1 MLFRHKPMPLTDNRK
16 SEKGFVLRFTG
27 GPTMKPDNAI
37 RSAVRHALCV
47 GAFATAAG
55 YTPLA
60 AAQDADGDVLEEI
73 TVTGSR
79 IIRQDYQSASPIST
93 VDAELF
99 ERTGAPTIETVLNTL
114 PQFVP
119 AITSTSNNPDNAGQA
134 NVALR
139 GLDTTRTLVLMDGRR
154 IVPSNDTGVVDLNL
168 IPASIIQNVEIITGG
183 ASAAYGS
190 DAIAGVVNIKTR
202 DFVGLEL
209 TSNYGITSEDD
220 GQTVSFGVTGGL
232 ESQDG
237 RAYAFGTL
245 NWADRESIVQGDR
258 SFSEVALDWDGDSF
272 EPLGSSTIRQGR
284 WNAIAANAPTQA
296 ALDAYFAAQD
306 PGYVAGTALP
316 GHNFGFNPD
325 GSLFDTAP
333 VINFTGDTNEPL
345 QPVNPASYT
354 YNYAPPNYLQLPLE
368 RKSFFGRTGFE
379 LSESTEVYAQ
389 VLWADYQADSALAST
404 PMGTVYVR
412 PDNPNI
418 DPDVAA
424 LLASRPD
431 PTAPF
436 SYLKRM
442 EESGPRISSNN
453 YEVVQFLAGMKGT
466 LPFAEAWNW
475 DAYASWGNV
484 ENVESQLGNVSRSA
498 FEQLSLADD
507 HGASLCGAPINPFG
521 IGSISP
527 ECAAFVTRSAT
538 NNTTVRQTIGEA
550 FVTGPVFDM
559 PAGEVETAVGV
570 MYKRDEYAF
579 LPDASLT
586 ATSPDPLFGNSR
598 TDIVGFN
605 AQLPVRGQTDSKE
618 IYLEAN
624 FPLLADAPAVQAL
637 DLTLGYRFSDHSVA
651 GNMSSYKAEGVWT
664 INDMFTAR
672 GSYQRALRAPNI
684 NELFRPATINFP
696 SVGLGDPC
704 SNNFNDPN
712 GNVLGAQDD
721 PGARALCVAQGIPDA
736 SLDAFVFTNTQ
747 FQGLEGGNVNLTEE
761 TADTYTVGLVFQA
774 PTDGMLSGFQA
785 SVDFYNISIED
796 AINAIDAKDVVERC
810 FDRRFNPDLQNNN
823 FYCSFFSR
831 LPGTNTI
838 TDALEVDTNI
848 AELEVQGIDLQFD
861 YAMDVGPGEI
871 RLKWVSTY
879 LQNWERATVQGEALN
894 EFAGTAS
901 DDFDAL
907 PEWKWSATAG
917 YAIGGFDGDLRWRH
931 VGEMTDTSFPDFTL
945 DAVEYLDATF
955 GYSFSDRLDGLSL
968 RAGVTNLTDEDPIV
982 YPSQQQANTDPS
994 TYDILGRRYF
1004 VSATYTFQ

>member
-1 MLFRHKPMPLTDNRK
+1 MQAN
-16 SEKGFVLRFTG
+16 
-27 GPTMKPDNAI
+27 NAI
-37 RSAVRHALCV
+37 RTAIRHALCV
-47 GAFATAAG
+47 GAIATTAG
-55 YTPLA
+55 HAPEVR
-60 AAQDADGDVLEEI
+60 AQASDEPVLEEI

-79 IIRQDYQSASPIST
+79 IVRQDYQSASPIST

-99 ERTGAPTIETVLNTL
+99 NQTGAPTIETVLNTL

-202 DFVGLEL
+202 EFVGLEL

-220 GQTVSFGVTGGL
+220 GQTLSFGVTGGVQ
-232 ESQDG
+232 SDDG
-237 RAYAFGTL
+237 RGYAFGTL
-245 NWADRESIVQGDR
+245 NWADRESITQGER

-284 WNAIAANAPTQA
+284 WDAIAANAPTQA
-296 ALDAYFAAQD
+296 ALDAYFAARD
-306 PGYVAGTALP
+306 PSYVAGTALP
-316 GHNFGFNPD
+316 GHNYGFNPD
-325 GSLFDTAP
+325 GSLFDTSP
-333 VINFTGDTNEPL
+333 VINFTGDPNEPL
-345 QPVNPASYT
+345 QPVNPAQYT
-354 YNYAPPNYLQLPLE
+354 YNYAPPNYLQIPLE
-368 RKSFFGRTGFE
+368 RKSFFGRAGFDV
-379 LSESTEVYAQ
+379 SESMEIYTQ
-389 VLWADYQADSALAST
+389 VLWADYQADSALAPT
-404 PMGTVYVR
+404 PMSTVYVR

-424 LLASRPD
+424 LLATRPD
-431 PTAPF
+431 PDAPF
-436 SYLKRM
+436 AYLKRM

-453 YEVVQFLAGMKGT
+453 YEVVQFMAGAKGDLA
-466 LPFAEAWNW
+466 FAEGWNW

-484 ENVESQLGNVSRSA
+484 ENVENQLGNVSRSA
-498 FEQLSLADD
+498 FEQLTLSDD

-550 FVTGPVFDM
+550 FVTGPLFEIPTGDVQ
-559 PAGEVETAVGV
+559 TAFGV
-570 MYKRDEYAF
+570 MYKRDEFAF

-618 IYLEAN
+618 VYLEAN
-624 FPLLADAPAVQAL
+624 FPLLADMPAIQAL
-637 DLTLGYRFSDHSVA
+637 DVTLGYRFSDHSVA
-651 GNMSSYKAEGVWT
+651 GNMSSYKAEGIWD
-664 INDMFTAR
+664 ISEMFTVR
-672 GSYQRALRAPNI
+672 GGYQRALRAPNI

-704 SNNFNDPN
+704 SNNFNDPS
-712 GNVLGAQDD
+712 GNVSGAQDD
-721 PGARALCVAQGIPDA
+721 PDARALCVAQGIPDNA
-736 SLDAFVFTNTQ
+736 LDAYVFTNTQ
-747 FQGLEGGNVNLTEE
+747 FMGLQGGNPNLTEE
-761 TADTYTVGLVFQA
+761 TADTYTLGAVFSG
-774 PTDGMLSGFQA
+774 PTSGPLSGFQA
-785 SVDFYNISIED
+785 SLDYYQINIED
-796 AINAIDAKDVVERC
+796 AITAIDAQDVVERC
-810 FDRRFNPDLQNNN
+810 FDRRFNPDLSNGN
-823 FYCSFFSR
+823 FYCGFFSR

-838 TDALEVDTNI
+838 TNALEVDTNI
-848 AELEVQGIDLQFD
+848 AELEVEGIDLQID
-861 YAMDVGPGEI
+861 YTADAGPGTL

-879 LQNWERATVQGEALN
+879 LQSWKRATVQGEELE
-894 EFAGTAS
+894 EFAGTAA

-917 YAIGGFDGDLRWRH
+917 YTIGGFDGDLRWRH
-931 VGEMTDTSFPDFTL
+931 VGEMTDLSFPTFNL
-945 DAVEYLDATF
+945 EAVEYLDATF
-955 GYSFSDRLDGLSL
+955 GYTFSDRLEGLSL

-982 YPSQQQANTDPS
+982 YPSQQQANTDPA